1 MWIRPNLFMLHLN
14 SLIYIYVRSHLCSI
28 RRRSLTSSQHCAEGG
43 SQWAALQSWHEYPS
57 PTVPARTSALGP
69 VSVSGQCQVRTSHVK
84 PTRDKVVLSDMGN
97 QSAVPPP
104 FRATSSSWGCNTRF
118 FCCSFTAVH
127 EAPFLLPPPA
137 ASHCQGAH
145 HSKLC
150 WFVTGHVVLPRACP
164 EQEGAEQCCSTTFPR
179 QHHNH
184 LLLAPCLLSDSHLQ
198 WVSMAG
204 TCPAALWLNRLGSAC
219 RAAASPSLHFH
230 PEAAQRSRTF
240 SQCAAIHSPKLWETV
255 RGFQKRYK
263 FHWSWQIRRGYLT
276 SNPATDRG
284 FIWAFPTPV
293 LLFSHFVSL
302 RLLTVSNS
310 KPLCGLN
317 FPDLHSTMIKFSC
330 LIKAA
335 VMSLGY
341 FFRLLDSYLT

>member
-1 MWIRPNLFMLHLN
+1 MCAHIYAQYAEDLSPHRSTALKEAPNE
-14 SLIYIYVRSHLCSI
+14 
-28 RRRSLTSSQHCAEGG
+28 QHCRAGT
-43 SQWAALQSWHEYPS
+43 STPAPQCLQ
-57 PTVPARTSALGP
+57 GP
-69 VSVSGQCQVRTSHVK
+69 QHLAQSHCQVRTSHVK

-118 FCCSFTAVH
+118 FCCSFTSVH

-263 FHWSWQIRRGYLT
+263 FHWS
-276 SNPATDRG
+276 
-284 FIWAFPTPV
+284 
-293 LLFSHFVSL
+293 
-302 RLLTVSNS
+302 
-310 KPLCGLN
+310 
-317 FPDLHSTMIKFSC
+317 
-330 LIKAA
+330 
-335 VMSLGY
+335 
-341 FFRLLDSYLT
+341 